1 MEQPDGPDLVA
12 LERAIGTLIVK
23 NISLIGQ
30 YDEPLADAVRR
41 TQDPTA
47 GLSRVVVVGE
57 TKRGKSSL
65 INALLRQPA
74 LSPVDLAVATSAFIE
89 FRHGSRLTARAFV
102 TGNDNPEPIEANQLV
117 DWATALGSRPIDSPP
132 ARSVIVECD
141 SPILRDGIVLVD
153 TPGAGSLEKSH
164 GEITLEALRHAAA
177 LIFVVDATAEISRPE
192 TEFLRSAAE
201 TIDLVLFALTKKDSV
216 PDFQSILAGTRERIA
231 TDVPRLADAPWF
243 PVDSELARIALT
255 EFGSGEEFDDL
266 WVESRIPQLTAGL
279 ELIVGARASLLPLA
293 NGLRASEVALSE
305 LEGRLFQ
312 RVVLADP
319 SLMRSNR

>member
-1 MEQPDGPDLVA
+1 MEA
-12 LERAIGTLIVK
+12 
-23 NISLIGQ
+23 
-30 YDEPLADAVRR
+30 
-41 TQDPTA
+41 
-47 GLSRVVVVGE
+47 
-57 TKRGKSSL
+57 
-65 INALLRQPA
+65 
-74 LSPVDLAVATSAFIE
+74 
-89 FRHGSRLTARAFV
+89 RLTARAFV

-117 DWATALGSRPIDSPP
+117 DWATALGSRPMDSPP

-266 WVESRIPQLTAGL
+266 WVESRIP
-279 ELIVGARASLLPLA
+279 SSPLA
-293 NGLRASEVALSE
+293 SSSSSVHEQACYHWPTVFGPR
-305 LEGRLFQ
+305 
-312 RVVLADP
+312 
-319 SLMRSNR
+319 RSP